1 MPLVLRAMLL
11 ALFACWGLPAAAL
24 ESAPATSPRAT
35 ASLVSDVDTVAPGQ
49 AFRIGLRLR
58 LAPGWHT
65 YWQNP
70 GDAGVPAE
78 LDLGL
83 PPGATAGPIVW
94 PAPQRV
100 AEGSLMTYAYNG
112 EVLLPVTV
120 TPSSEG
126 KTDIK
131 VHASWLVCRD
141 ICVPEEADFR
151 LDLPTGNASPSAQA
165 PLFAASDRQVPRPSP
180 WHAVVGQEGTLFV
193 QGPELTPRPLT
204 THGSFPM
211 RPAPSA
217 TVPRSR

>member
-70 GDAGVPAE
+70 GDAGVPTE
-78 LDLGL
+78 LDLNL
-83 PPGATAGPIVW
+83 PPDATAGPIVW

-100 AEGSLMTYAYNG
+100 AEGSLMTYAYTG
-112 EVLLPVTV
+112 DLLLPVTV
-120 TPSSEG
+120 TPAPDG
-126 KTDIK
+126 GGTIK
-131 VHASWLVCRD
+131 AHANWLVCRE
-141 ICVPEEADFR
+141 ICIPEEGDFR
-151 LDLPTGNASPSAQA
+151 LGLPTGAGIPSAQA
-165 PLFAASDRQVPRPSP
+165 PLFAALDRQLPRPSP
-180 WHAVVGQEGTLFV
+180 
-193 QGPELTPRPLT
+193 
-204 THGSFPM
+204 
-211 RPAPSA
+211 
-217 TVPRSR
+217 